1 MLLGA
6 VSLRTSQ
13 DILTSLIDAAL
24 TQMFDLYFFGESTF
38 RVGRSVAFLRWR
50 QEA

>member
-13 DILTSLIDAAL
+13 VILTCLIDAAL
-24 TQMFDLYFFGESTF
+24 TQMFDLYFFGGSSF
-38 RVGRSVAFLRWR
+38 RLGRSVAFLRWR
-50 QEA
+50 EEA